1 MPREL
6 TIDDANE
13 DEIRSA
19 LVALAPGEALVLAGD
34 GPERTRLEV
43 RRRKSAA
50 PHTVTGFLQ
59 ADHERLDAIIPD
71 VERLVD
77 AGSFPEAAARFDEF
91 RCGLAW
97 HIDSMKEEKMLYPM
111 TDRAIDTVEA
121 QERFVTRLAKS

>member
-50 PHTVTGFLQ
+50 PRTVTGFLQ
-59 ADHERLDAIIPD
+59 ADHERLDAIVPD

-77 AGSFPEAAARFDEF
+77 AAAAASLGTSTSRS
-91 RCGLAW
+91 R
-97 HIDSMKEEKMLYPM
+97 SSSPSSRRR
-111 TDRAIDTVEA
+111 RA
-121 QERFVTRLAKS
+121 